1 MANYY
6 EFLQISPNAEQD
18 TIHRVFRFLAARLH
32 PDHPETGDADKNS
45 QLKQAYDVLSNPKLR
60 AEYDAANVEKAT
72 EEAPLSSSV
81 DFMDNLE
88 GELNRRLAVLSVLY
102 YKRRTNPYSPQVTLF
117 EIEQRMGFPRDYLDF
132 TIWYLSRKG
141 FITRADNSDFT
152 LTVEGVDFV
161 ETQRAN
167 MPVLNKLL
175 TSETTTVTTPPDPNA
190 PIILP
195 VINDPS
201 HEESVNAVA

>member
-1 MANYY
+1 
-6 EFLQISPNAEQD
+6 
-18 TIHRVFRFLAARLH
+18 
-32 PDHPETGDADKNS
+32 
-45 QLKQAYDVLSNPKLR
+45 
-60 AEYDAANVEKAT
+60 
-72 EEAPLSSSV
+72 
-81 DFMDNLE
+81 
-88 GELNRRLAVLSVLY
+88 
-102 YKRRTNPYSPQVTLF
+102 
-117 EIEQRMGFPRDYLDF
+117 MGFPRDYLDF